1 MKELNLGSGVILRS
15 AGISDLPG
23 LFKVCLETGDS
34 GKDATHLHQLPDL
47 LGEIYVAPYVIYQPE
62 FSYALT
68 AADKIVGYLLAA
80 LDTKSFEEPLV
91 KEYWP
96 KIKSKYTKPDQSISE
111 KDRDLL
117 LELQKQGFSSEDL
130 TTKYP
135 SHLHIDII
143 ADYQGSGYGKSM
155 ISFLLNQ
162 LKDSGSKGVHL
173 HMAASNDRA
182 RYFYKS
188 FGFAE
193 ISEDANECIMGLRF

>member
-80 LDTKSFEEPLV
+80 LDTKSFEDQLV

-96 KIKSKYTKPDQSISE
+96 KIKSKYAKPDQSISE

-135 SHLHIDII
+135 SHLHVDII
-143 ADYQGSGYGKSM
+143 AAHQGSGYGKSM

-162 LKDSGSKGVHL
+162 LKDAGSKGVHL
-173 HMAASNDRA
+173 HMSSSNDRA
-182 RYFYKS
+182 RYFYRS
-188 FGFAE
+188 FGFVE
-193 ISEDANECIMGLRF
+193 ISEDDNECIMGLSF